1 MRLITGLLTVSAVV
15 ACSDP
20 FKPTTESILG
30 MYRAESFTADSGGTS
45 RDLVAA
51 GDFGFHLARDIPDAV
66 GVADRGT
73 AELENDAR
81 HGPARKRGIDT
92 GGTIRVKGGHGR

>member
-1 MRLITGLLTVSAVV
+1 MQGGDVV
-15 ACSDP
+15 DP
-20 FKPTTESILG
+20 LHQLV
-30 MYRAESFTADSGGTS
+30 GGARHGRDHD

-92 GGTIRVKGGHGR
+92 GGTIWVKGGHGR